1 MSMDALGDTL
11 PWLLVGLTAVG
22 VLLLLRA
29 PIRCLGRL
37 CLRTLVSLGA
47 LAALGPL
54 GALPG
59 CPLGVPLANP
69 LCLALL
75 GAPGLGLAPRPSWA
89 PAG

>member
-47 LAALGPL
+47 LAAFGPL
-54 GALPG
+54 GALLG
-59 CPLGVPLANP
+59 CSLGVNLANA
-69 LCLALL
+69 LVMALL
-75 GAPGLGLAPRPSWA
+75 GAPGFGLLLLLNWA
-89 PAG
+89 LAI